1 MFRSGLYLFSL
12 MAENAI
18 IMYDCTYRDK
28 VGFNYLMQGNTKR
41 QRRHDPERK
50 ERIMSMAYDV
60 IAKNGVAGVTLRKIA
75 DMAEVSLGSMTY
87 HFSGKDELLYTVFSR
102 FAEKGGEF
110 ARGRLSQAETTAQA
124 IHILAEAL
132 TDGEWAN
139 RNNLAVLYEFYS
151 LAAREPS
158 YRPILTAWS
167 ETVRKSL
174 ERLLSPEKARA
185 FDVCLE
191 GILLQ
196 NFLNP
201 AGGLSSAEIIH
212 LLESIYFGRV

>member
-1 MFRSGLYLFSL
+1 MTF
-12 MAENAI
+12 
-18 IMYDCTYRDK
+18 
-28 VGFNYLMQGNTKR
+28 
-41 QRRHDPERK
+41 
-50 ERIMSMAYDV
+50 DV
-60 IAKNGVAGVTLRKIA
+60 IAQSGVAGVTHRKIA

-102 FAEKGGEF
+102 FAEEGGEF
-110 ARGRLSQAETTAQA
+110 ARERLSMAETADEA
-124 IHILAEAL
+124 ILILAEAV

-139 RNNLAVLYEFYS
+139 RDNLAVLYEFYS
-151 LAAREPS
+151 LAARKPS

-191 GILLQ
+191 GVLLQ

-201 AGGLSSAEIIH
+201 AGGLTSGEIIP